1 MIIIHSEQF
10 MNDKD
15 IKQIEILKSFLK
27 FCKCQSSKLWNDI
40 FAEVRNKKK
49 SEHIATFISSDP
61 SMQKCSIHDCTLDIF
76 I

>member
-40 FAEVRNKKK
+40 FAEVRIKKK
-49 SEHIATFISSDP
+49 NLN
-61 SMQKCSIHDCTLDIF
+61 TLQLLYQVTHHAKMLDSRLYP
-76 I
+76 